1 LTKLGVFERTT
12 EKRNGRERIVY
23 DWRRNVRQYVVH
35 LRKPREESRDDYQ
48 HEKQLTQQ
56 IVRQQKELE
65 LAIARGD
72 MIKRARVVLVMTSL
86 LTQIKNH
93 MLGVPARVTR
103 PLIMQRDPVKIRTIL
118 STAIANCLR
127 EAVKF
132 GDHSFDEMGKNG
144 ASKDDNDALKRAAKR
159 VAKRRRKS

>member
-1 LTKLGVFERTT
+1 M
-12 EKRNGRERIVY
+12 Y
-23 DWRRNVRQYVVH
+23 DWRENVSRYIVH
-35 LRKPREESRDDYQ
+35 LRQPREESRDDYQ